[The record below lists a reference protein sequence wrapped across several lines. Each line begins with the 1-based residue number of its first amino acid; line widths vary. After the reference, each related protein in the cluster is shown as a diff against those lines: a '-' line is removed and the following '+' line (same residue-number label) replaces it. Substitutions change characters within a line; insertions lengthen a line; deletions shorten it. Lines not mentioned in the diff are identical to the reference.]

1 MNYLTGELYKKAQL
15 FHFPMEG
22 NMTLEELA
30 EELELDLDEFL
41 LQELLAHEEWYHK
54 YLPEPLHSR
63 LFDGRGEI
71 SFQETDDTLLQE
83 IAAFRAETEKEWM
96 KAVTKVQQTKQQL
109 WKTAEPG
116 LRTLLNMNLAE
127 SEIRKVF
134 GMNTDTVTMKLYPA
148 WDMSKI
154 VTLKF
159 TQVKDSWMSRMHVD
173 DANWWLVDEITA
185 DAEREGRYVLQVLFG
200 NADFV
205 GQIQFTF
212 AAVEV
217 LEQDDSPG
225 F

>member
-1 MNYLTGELYKKAQL
+1 MNYLTEDLYKKAQL

-22 NMTLEELA
+22 NLTLEELA
-30 EELELDLDEFL
+30 EEFELDLDEFL

-63 LFDGRGEI
+63 LFDEHGEV
-71 SFQETDDTLLQE
+71 SFQQTDEALLQE
-83 IAAFRAETEKEWM
+83 IAAFRAETEKNWM
-96 KAVTKVQQTKQQL
+96 KAVTKVKQTKQQL

-116 LRTLLNMNLAE
+116 LRMLLKMDLAE
-127 SEIRKVF
+127 SEIRKVT
-134 GMNTDTVTMKLYPA
+134 GVNTDTVTMKLYPA

-154 VTLKF
+154 VILKF

-185 DAEREGRYVLQVLFG
+185 DAERDGRYVLQVLFG

-217 LEQDDSPG
+217 LEQDDPLG